1 MELYSRFVD
10 NNTKSGN
17 LNIFIEMEK
26 YSSIFGEVESQV
38 RSYCRKFPVEFSK
51 ARNSELF
58 AKDGTRYIDF
68 LDVAGSMNY
77 GHNNPYIK
85 KAVMDYLADDTI
97 INALDLYTEAKAAF
111 LTTLE
116 KQILEPRALNY
127 KVMCCGPTGTN
138 AIEAALKLARKN
150 KKRTNVFAFS
160 GAFHGMSLGSL
171 AMTTD
176 QTSREGAGIPLN
188 NVTFVPYEN
197 KQVDSIAYIR
207 HILEDDHSGVALPAA
222 IFVETTQAEGGI
234 NVSSVEWLR
243 ELRAICD
250 EYDILLVVDDI
261 QVGNGRTG
269 YFFSFE
275 RAGIVPD
282 MVVLSKSISGFG
294 MPMALLLMKPE
305 LDIFR
310 PAEHNGTF
318 RGNQL
323 SFVGGKAGIDFFNNN
338 KIGEEVQRKATI
350 VENFLKNEILS
361 LDSRLSYRG
370 IGLIWGVDFMEIDA
384 KKALDCSHAC
394 FDRGLVIEL
403 AGRHDSVL
411 KLMPALTIED
421 EVLMEGL
428 NIIKESVVSVLR

>member
-1 MELYSRFVD
+1 
-10 NNTKSGN
+10 
-17 LNIFIEMEK
+17 MEK
-26 YSSIFGEVESQV
+26 FSSIFGEVESQV

-51 ARNSELF
+51 ALNSELF

-85 KAVMDYLADDTI
+85 KAILDYLAEDTI
-97 INALDLYTEAKAAF
+97 INALDLYTEAKAEF

-116 KQILEPRALNY
+116 QKILAPRNLNY

-176 QTSREGAGIPLN
+176 QTSREGAGVPLT

-197 KQVDSIAYIR
+197 NRVNSIEYIR
-207 HILEDDHSGVALPAA
+207 HMLEDDHSGVALPAA

-234 NVSSVEWLR
+234 NVSSVEWLK
-243 ELRAICD
+243 ELRKICD
-250 EYDILLVVDDI
+250 EYDILLVCDDI
-261 QVGNGRTG
+261 QVGCGRTG

-323 SFVGGKAGIDFFNNN
+323 SFIGGKAAIEYFNEYHLDKEVVSKAAIIDEFIQ
-338 KIGEEVQRKATI
+338 K
-350 VENFLKNEILS
+350 EILPI
-361 LDSRLSYRG
+361 DSRLSHRG
-370 IGLIWGVDFMEIDA
+370 IGMIWGIDFMKIDA
-384 KKALDCSHAC
+384 KKALDCCHEC

-421 EVLMEGL
+421 EVLLEGL
-428 NIIKESVVSVLR
+428 NIIKESVISVLK

>member
-1 MELYSRFVD
+1 
-10 NNTKSGN
+10 
-17 LNIFIEMEK
+17 MEK
-26 YSSIFGEVESQV
+26 FSPIFGDVESQV

-51 ARNSELF
+51 ARNSELY

-85 KAVMDYLADDTI
+85 KAIIDYLADDTI
-97 INALDLYTEAKAAF
+97 INALDLYTEAKAEF
-111 LTTLE
+111 LTTIE
-116 KQILEPRALNY
+116 KQILEPRNLNY

-150 KKRTNVFAFS
+150 KKRTNVFAFF

-176 QTSREGAGIPLN
+176 QTSREGAGVPLE

-197 KQVDSIAYIR
+197 KRVNSIEYIR
-207 HILEDDHSGVALPAA
+207 HMLEDDHSGVALPSA

-234 NVSSVEWLR
+234 NVSSVEWLK
-243 ELRAICD
+243 ELRTICD

-323 SFVGGKAGIDFFNNN
+323 SFVGGKAGIEFFNQNH
-338 KIGEEVQRKATI
+338 IGEEVQRKAKI
-350 VENFLKNEILS
+350 IDEFMKNEILPI
-361 LDSRLSYRG
+361 DSRLSYRG
-370 IGLIWGVDFMEIDA
+370 IGLIWGIDFMKIDA
-384 KKALDCSHAC
+384 KKAFDCSHAC

-403 AGRHDSVL
+403 AGRKDSVL

-421 EVLMEGL
+421 EVLKEGL
-428 NIIKESVVSVLR
+428 KIIKESVISVLK

>member
-1 MELYSRFVD
+1 MIINPVFS
-10 NNTKSGN
+10 
-17 LNIFIEMEK
+17 EM
-26 YSSIFGEVESQV
+26 ESQV

-51 ARNSELF
+51 ALNSELF
-58 AKDGTRYIDF
+58 TKEGNRYIDF
-68 LDVAGSMNY
+68 LDMAGSMNY

-85 KAVMDYLADDTI
+85 KAILDYLSEDSI
-97 INALDLYTEAKAAF
+97 INALDMYTEAKAAF
-111 LTTLE
+111 LVTME
-116 KQILEPRALNY
+116 DIIFKPRHLNY

-138 AIEAALKLARKN
+138 AVEAALKLARKN

-176 QTSREGAGIPLN
+176 RTSRKGAGVPLTN
-188 NVTFVPYEN
+188 ITFVPYEN
-197 KQVDSIAYIR
+197 EKVDSIAYIR
-207 HILEDDHSGVALPAA
+207 HILEDDHSGIELPAA

-234 NVSSVEWLR
+234 NVSSVQWLK

-250 EYDILLVVDDI
+250 EYDILLVCDDI

-275 RAGIVPD
+275 RAGIIPD

-323 SFVGGKAGIDFFNNN
+323 SFVGGKAGIEFFDEHR
-338 KIGEEVQRKATI
+338 IDEIVRRKAVVVNDYI
-350 VENFLKNEILS
+350 SQEILP
-361 LDSRLSYRG
+361 LDSRLQYRG
-370 IGLIWGVDFMEIDA
+370 IGLIWGIDFIGIDA
-384 KKALDCSHAC
+384 KKALDCCHEC
-394 FDRGLVIEL
+394 FNRGLVIEL

-411 KLMPALTIED
+411 KIMPALTIED
-421 EVLMEGL
+421 DTLLEGL
-428 NIIKESVVSVLR
+428 SIIKESVKAVLS